1 MQALHIN
8 GNDLTLEAVRE
19 VAQPDV
25 RRPVLLDPDAREAVN
40 RARAVVDTLVAN
52 NRISYAI
59 TTGVGKLSDV
69 HIVGDQVR
77 ELQINLV
84 RSHAVGVGEPLSIPD
99 TRAMMLLR
107 ANSLAKGNSGIRGIS
122 IDTICEMLNRGVTP
136 MVPSQGSV
144 GASGDLAPLA
154 HLALALIGEGEC
166 LDEKGGR
173 IPSAEA
179 LKRAQ
184 IKPLVLE
191 AKEAVSLINGTQAML
206 AIGILMV
213 LAAETLVDTA
223 DVIGAMACDALKG
236 TNVAFDERIQKA
248 RPHAGQIRTAAN
260 LRRLLEQ
267 SQIRDSHR
275 DCGRVQDAYSLRC
288 IPQVHGAVRDTL
300 AHCRSVFETE
310 TNSAVDNPLVF
321 VKNPKAMDG
330 EGDVLSG
337 GNFHGEPLAFA
348 LDFLAIALSALA
360 GISERRLE
368 RMVNPALSEGLPPF
382 LAPGAGMN
390 SGFMMPQVTAAAL
403 VSENKVLSHPASVD
417 SITTSGNKEDFVS
430 MGMTAAS
437 KLKRVVEN
445 TRNTLAIEAMAAAQA
460 IDFLAPLKTS
470 KPLQQAHAAIR
481 AVCAT
486 MEKDRVM
493 YRGFRTHCEFDCERQ
508 AGRRSA
514 LNILTKICPLEICH
528 HDHELAEGKGPATR
542 FSPTPRCLM
551 RSRRERIAVYSHPLS
566 ALDSPRFNAS
576 PPRGAP
582 ELSAFSP

>member
-1 MQALHIN
+1 MKALHIN

-19 VAQPDV
+19 VADLSA
-25 RRPVLLDPDAREAVN
+25 RRPVLLDPDAREAVG

-69 HIVGDQVR
+69 RIAGEQIR
-77 ELQINLV
+77 ELQVNLV
-84 RSHAVGVGEPLSIPD
+84 RSHAVGVGEPLAISE
-99 TRAMMLLR
+99 TRAMMVLR
-107 ANSLAKGNSGIRGIS
+107 ANSLSKGNSGVRAVT
-122 IDTICEMLNRGVTP
+122 IDTICELLNRGVTP
-136 MVPSQGSV
+136 FVPSQGSV

-166 LDEKGGR
+166 FDEKGVR
-173 IPSAEA
+173 ISSAEA

-206 AIGILMV
+206 AVGALSL

-223 DVIGAMACDALKG
+223 DVIGAMTCDALKG
-236 TNVAFDERIQKA
+236 TDVAYDERIQKV
-248 RPHAGQIRTAAN
+248 RPHPGQTKTAAN
-260 LRRLLEQ
+260 LRRLLEG
-267 SQIRDSHR
+267 SQIRESHR

-300 AHCRSVFETE
+300 AHCREVFETE
-310 TNSAVDNPLVF
+310 VNSAVDNPLVF
-321 VKNPKAMDG
+321 VKNLKAADG

-368 RMVNPALSEGLPPF
+368 RLVNPALSEGLPPF
-382 LAPGAGMN
+382 LAPGAGLN

-403 VSENKVLSHPASVD
+403 VSENKVLAHPASVD
-417 SITTSGNKEDFVS
+417 SITTSGNKEDYVS
-430 MGMTAAS
+430 MGMTAAI
-437 KLKRVVEN
+437 KLKKIVEN

-470 KPLQQAHAAIR
+470 KPLQHAHAAIR
-481 AVCAT
+481 AVCPT
-486 MEKDRVM
+486 MDKDRVM
-493 YRGFRTHCEFDCERQ
+493 YQDF
-508 AGRRSA
+508 A
-514 LNILTKICPLEICH
+514 
-528 HDHELAEGKGPATR
+528 
-542 FSPTPRCLM
+542 
-551 RSRRERIAVYSHPLS
+551 RIAEAIAAGKV
-566 ALDSPRFNAS
+566 AEVVR
-576 PPRGAP
+576 
-582 ELSAFSP
+582 